1 MILDYEKMHKRLL
14 ESVRRSK
21 RIKKENKRLF
31 EEFKKYLIVQGCSDA
46 HMYKLLSHLKKIL
59 EFVDYDLRKATKS
72 QIEDIVAWVNQR
84 EISDETKRQYK
95 IILKVLFKWLNG
107 GEYPEQVKWLKT
119 SSKSKN
125 DKLPE
130 DLLTEDD
137 VKRMIDAA
145 DNPRDKALIALLWE
159 TGARI
164 GEIYDLKVGDFQ
176 DHTYGLQIVIRGK
189 TGARRLPLIESVP
202 YIRAWLN
209 AHPEKNNKDAPV
221 WVNIGTKGKGKK
233 VGYRALLKMLNEVAK
248 RAGVDKPV
256 NPHHFRHSRAT
267 YLANRFTEAQ
277 MCEWFGWVQGSD
289 VPARYVHLSGRDI
302 DVAYARIHG
311 IKDEKVPDK
320 SKLTPIDCPRCGE
333 KNAPDARFCHR
344 CGQALTLEAAMEVEE
359 AESKVLEAF
368 ASLKDGDVLKMLEFL
383 TRLYRIAK
391 QDPDVVRRLNVLD
404 A

>member
-1 MILDYEKMHKRLL
+1 
-14 ESVRRSK
+14 
-21 RIKKENKRLF
+21 
-31 EEFKKYLIVQGCSDA
+31 
-46 HMYKLLSHLKKIL
+46 MYKLLSHLKKIL
-59 EFVDYDLRKATKS
+59 EFVNYDLRKATKS

-84 EISDETKRQYK
+84 EISYETKSQYK
-95 IILKVLFKWLNG
+95 IVLKVLFKGLNG
-107 GEYPEQVKWLKT
+107 GEYPDQVKWLKT
-119 SSKSKN
+119 SSKSRN

-137 VKRMIDAA
+137 VKRMIDSA

-164 GEIYDLKVGDFQ
+164 GEIYNLKVGDFQ

-209 AHPEKNNKDAPV
+209 AHPERNNKNAPV
-221 WVNIGTKGKGKK
+221 WVNVGTRGKGKK

-256 NPHHFRHSRAT
+256 NPHNFRHSRAT

-302 DVAYARIHG
+302 DAAYARIHG
-311 IKDEKVPDK
+311 IKDEKVPEK

-344 CGQALTLEAAMEVEE
+344 CGQALTLEAAIEVED
-359 AESKVLEAF
+359 AERKVFEKF
-368 ASLKDGDVLKMLEFL
+368 VMLKDEDVMKMLEGIMK
-383 TRLYRIAK
+383 LYKLAK
-391 QDPDVVRRLNVLD
+391 EDPDVARKLKFLEVSSV
-404 A
+404 

>member
-1 MILDYEKMHKRLL
+1 MILNYEKMHKRLL

-31 EEFKKYLIVQGCSDA
+31 EEFRKYLIVQGCSDA

-95 IILKVLFKWLNG
+95 IVLKVLFKWLNG

-119 SSKSKN
+119 SSKSRN
-125 DKLPE
+125 NKLPK
-130 DLLTEDD
+130 DLLIEDD

-176 DHTYGLQIVIRGK
+176 DYTYGLQIVIRGK

-209 AHPEKNNKDAPV
+209 AHPERNNRKVPV
-221 WVNIGTKGKGKK
+221 WINIGTRGKGKK
-233 VGYRALLKMLNEVAK
+233 VGYRALLKMLNEVAR
-248 RAGVDKPV
+248 RAGIDKPV

-289 VPARYVHLSGRDI
+289 IPAKYVHLSGRDI
-302 DVAYARIHG
+302 DAAYARIHG
-311 IKDEKVPDK
+311 IKDEKIPDK
-320 SKLTPIDCPRCGE
+320 SKLTPIDCPRCSE

-359 AESKVLEAF
+359 AESRVLEDF
-368 ASLKDGDVLKMLEFL
+368 ASLKDEDVLSMLEFV
-383 TRLYRIAK
+383 TKLYKIAK
-391 QDPDVVRRLNVLD
+391 QDPDVARRLKVLQV
-404 A
+404 